1 MKSTKLKILLI
12 EFILL
17 TLAGQLVLA
26 QTKGIVVDKE
36 SRQPIPYVSI
46 YTTVGDKVYGAMSN
60 EQGEFS
66 IDFTFQTLYLSHIN
80 YLKAEIF
87 KSNLSDTI
95 YLVPTTALLR
105 EIIISNKQPKWINT
119 VLMKVVEQKAQNYQ
133 LTEKMFSYNYE
144 TYTLNDSNGYAF
156 KSNGNLVIPQLK
168 KNSQYRIDAQKNII
182 KYKDKT
188 AGPDFSNLK
197 RMLYDDFVT
206 TLDSKFIK
214 ENDFTL
220 DGSFADK
227 NSNIVQLNFTSKK
240 YKDFDGYLVVDTV
253 NSVVLEAERSSG
265 TDYNIKNQTSSFL
278 RNLISSRAGFTYN
291 TWITKSNSKYTN
303 SGQSYY
309 LSECN
314 YKFYMKTTTR
324 NKKNDSKFF
333 TSIESKLDLG
343 NEIKTKNT
351 EFKII
356 PKPYYLVLIMTKQ
369 MKQEEESFNKVPLT
383 FEKF

>member
-1 MKSTKLKILLI
+1 MKSMKLNFILI
-12 EFILL
+12 GFILL
-17 TLAGQLVLA
+17 TLTSQLVMA
-26 QTKGIVVDKE
+26 QTKGVVVDKE

-46 YTTVGDKVYGAMSN
+46 YTKVGDKVYGAMSN

-80 YLKAEIF
+80 YLKTEIF

-105 EIIISNKQPKWINT
+105 EIVISNKQPKWINP
-119 VLMKVVEQKAQNYQ
+119 VLMKVVERKAQNYQ
-133 LTEKMFSYNYE
+133 LSEKMFSYNYQ

-156 KSNGNLVIPQLK
+156 KSNGNLGIPQLK
-168 KNSQYRIDAQKNII
+168 KNSQYKIDARNNTI

-206 TLDSKFIK
+206 TMDNKFIE

-227 NSNIVQLNFTSKK
+227 NSHIVQLNFASKK
-240 YKDFDGYLVVDTV
+240 YKDFDGYLVVDTL
-253 NSVVLEAERSSG
+253 NSVILEVERSSG

-291 TWITKSNSKYTN
+291 TWITKNSTKYTKT
-303 SGQSYY
+303 GQAYY
-309 LSECN
+309 ISECN
-314 YKFYMKTTTR
+314 YKFYMKTTTKTR
-324 NKKNDSKFF
+324 KVDRKYF

-351 EFKII
+351 ELKVI

-369 MKQEEESFNKVPLT
+369 MKQEEESFNKVPVN

>member
-1 MKSTKLKILLI
+1 MKSMKLNFILI
-12 EFILL
+12 GFILL
-17 TLAGQLVLA
+17 TLTSQLVMA
-26 QTKGIVVDKE
+26 QTKGVVVDKE

-46 YTTVGDKVYGAMSN
+46 YTKVGDKVYGAMSN

-80 YLKAEIF
+80 YLKTEIL

-105 EIIISNKQPKWINT
+105 EIVISNKQPKWINP
-119 VLMKVVEQKAQNYQ
+119 VLMKVVERKTQNYQ
-133 LTEKMFSYNYE
+133 LTEKMFSYNYQ

-168 KNSQYRIDAQKNII
+168 KNLQYKIDAQRNTV

-197 RMLYDDFVT
+197 RMLYDDFIT

-227 NSNIVQLNFTSKK
+227 NSHIVQLNFASKK
-240 YKDFDGYLVVDTV
+240 YKDFDGYLVVDTL
-253 NSVVLEAERSSG
+253 NSVILEVERSSG

-291 TWITKSNSKYTN
+291 TWITKNSTKYTKT
-303 SGQSYY
+303 GQAYY
-309 LSECN
+309 ISECN
-314 YKFYMKTTTR
+314 YKFYMKTTTKTR
-324 NKKNDSKFF
+324 KVDRKYF

-351 EFKII
+351 ELKVI

-369 MKQEEESFNKVPLT
+369 MKQEEESFNKVPVN

>member
-1 MKSTKLKILLI
+1 MKSMKLNFILI
-12 EFILL
+12 GFILL
-17 TLAGQLVLA
+17 TLTSQLVMA
-26 QTKGIVVDKE
+26 QTKGVVVDKE

-46 YTTVGDKVYGAMSN
+46 YTKVGDKVYGAMSN
-60 EQGEFS
+60 EQGGFS

-80 YLKAEIF
+80 YLKTEIL

-105 EIIISNKQPKWINT
+105 EIVISNKQPKWINP
-119 VLMKVVEQKAQNYQ
+119 VLMKVVERKTQNYQ
-133 LTEKMFSYNYE
+133 LTEKMFSYNYQ

-156 KSNGNLVIPQLK
+156 KSNGNLGIPQLK
-168 KNSQYRIDAQKNII
+168 KNSQYKIDARNNTI

-206 TLDSKFIK
+206 TMDNKFIK

-227 NSNIVQLNFTSKK
+227 NSHIVQLNFASKK
-240 YKDFDGYLVVDTV
+240 YKDFDGYLVVDTL
-253 NSVVLEAERSSG
+253 NSVILEVERSSG

-291 TWITKSNSKYTN
+291 TWITKNSTKYTKT
-303 SGQSYY
+303 GQAYY
-309 LSECN
+309 ISECN
-314 YKFYMKTTTR
+314 YKFYMKTTTKTR
-324 NKKNDSKFF
+324 KVDRKYF

-351 EFKII
+351 ELKVI

-369 MKQEEESFNKVPLT
+369 MKQEEESFNKVPVN

>member
-1 MKSTKLKILLI
+1 MKSTKLKFLLI
-12 EFILL
+12 GFILV
-17 TLAGQLVLA
+17 TQTDQLVMA

-46 YTTVGDKVYGAMSN
+46 YTKVGDKVYGAMSN
-60 EQGEFS
+60 EQGGFS

-80 YLKAEIF
+80 YLKAEIS

-95 YLVPTTALLR
+95 YLEPTTALLR
-105 EIIISNKQPKWINT
+105 EVVISNKQPKWINP
-119 VLMKVVEQKAQNYQ
+119 VLMKVIERKAKNYQ
-133 LTEKMFSYNYE
+133 LTEKMLSYTYE

-168 KNSQYRIDAQKNII
+168 KNSQYKIDARNNTI

-227 NSNIVQLNFTSKK
+227 NRNIVQLNFTSKK
-240 YKDFDGYLVVDTV
+240 YKDFDGYLVVDTL
-253 NSVVLEAERSSG
+253 NSVILEVERSSG

-291 TWITKSNSKYTN
+291 TWITKSNSKYTKT
-303 SGQSYY
+303 GQSYY
-309 LSECN
+309 LSECS

-324 NKKNDSKFF
+324 NKKNDSKYF

-343 NEIKTKNT
+343 NEMRTKNT
-351 EFKII
+351 ELKVI

-369 MKQEEESFNKVPLT
+369 MKQEEESSNKVPVN

>member
-1 MKSTKLKILLI
+1 MKSMKLNFILI
-12 EFILL
+12 GFILL
-17 TLAGQLVLA
+17 TLTSQLVMA
-26 QTKGIVVDKE
+26 QTKGVVVDKE

-46 YTTVGDKVYGAMSN
+46 YTKVGDKVYGAMSN

-80 YLKAEIF
+80 YLKTEIF

-105 EIIISNKQPKWINT
+105 EIVISNKQPKWINP
-119 VLMKVVEQKAQNYQ
+119 VLMKVVERKAQNYQ
-133 LTEKMFSYNYE
+133 LSEKMFSYNYQ

-156 KSNGNLVIPQLK
+156 KSNGNLGIPQLK
-168 KNSQYRIDAQKNII
+168 KNSQYKIDARNNTI

-206 TLDSKFIK
+206 TMDSKFIK

-227 NSNIVQLNFTSKK
+227 NSHIVQLNFASKK
-240 YKDFDGYLVVDTV
+240 YKDFDGYLVVDTL
-253 NSVVLEAERSSG
+253 NSVILEVERSSG

-291 TWITKSNSKYTN
+291 TWITKNSTKYTKT
-303 SGQSYY
+303 GQAYY
-309 LSECN
+309 ISECN
-314 YKFYMKTTTR
+314 YKFYMKTTTKTR
-324 NKKNDSKFF
+324 KVDRKYF

-351 EFKII
+351 ELKVI

-369 MKQEEESFNKVPLT
+369 MKQEEESFNKVPVN